1 MKEKNLLFS
10 NSDYIFAYFFSMG
23 DGFARNSL
31 AFFPAHKKF
40 FFPRR
45 FYLALL
51 QLGWFRLLPLKGLL
65 FCLCELF
72 WAVFN
77 PIENW
82 NSTERRKKSKQVNK
96 RRNWATSRFA
106 QLIRQRASCVLWRKC
121 TVLARTDCCS
131 YRCLCCASME
141 LFHVEIPPWKFSA
154 CDEENFSPEEEI
166 FREFRIFETYI
177 AHVFT
182 RHAFIWWILASL
194 CVRCFRCVNAEENHT
209 NHCCRL
215 AFHSATTLLL
225 QGSSWIFI
233 FHEFSSASYY
243 QIIIYCVRYSRPSQF
258 VSLKWKASINLIVT
272 DSSLPEDVISGGR
285 AYW

>member
-106 QLIRQRASCVLWRKC
+106 QLMRQRASCMLWRKC

-141 LFHVEIPPWKFSA
+141 LFHVEIPPWKFFGRRWRKFFA
-154 CDEENFSPEEEI
+154 RRGNFSEI
-166 FREFRIFETYI
+166 SHFWNSYRTRIHTSCIHLMNSGFVVRQMFSLRERQRKSHKSLLPPGVSFRYYFITSRKLVNLHFLRIFLG
-177 AHVFT
+177 
-182 RHAFIWWILASL
+182 ILL
-194 CVRCFRCVNAEENHT
+194 PNHY
-209 NHCCRL
+209 
-215 AFHSATTLLL
+215 LL
-225 QGSSWIFI
+225 
-233 FHEFSSASYY
+233 
-243 QIIIYCVRYSRPSQF
+243 R
-258 VSLKWKASINLIVT
+258 
-272 DSSLPEDVISGGR
+272 
-285 AYW
+285 